1 MIAKA
6 TFMPFGTDFNL
17 AQGIMQ
23 DPDSHI
29 RRMTSEMRGYYADG
43 DALEELI
50 RSGDPIHYE
59 VFEKDIP
66 EEYGHL
72 RVCISKV
79 FPGIVGDECF
89 MTKGHYHTVLET
101 AEVYFTLRGEG
112 YMLMKTSAGQSIPE
126 RMVPGRMVYVPPCWA
141 HRSINTGEEAL
152 ISLCIYPGEAGHN
165 YGDIEKE
172 GFPQRIFNR
181 NGNIEIITNTKINGL

>member
-1 MIAKA
+1 MIAEA

-29 RRMTSEMRGYYADG
+29 RRMTSEMRGYYADD

-50 RSGDPIHYE
+50 QAGDPVHYE

-79 FPGIVGDECF
+79 FPGTVGSECF

-112 YMLMKTSAGQSIPE
+112 YMLMKTSSGQSIPE

-152 ISLCIYPGEAGHN
+152 ISLCVYPGEAGHN

-172 GFPQRIFNR
+172 GFPQRIFIR
-181 NGNIEIITNTKINGL
+181 NGSIEIITNRKQIP

>member
-17 AQGIMQ
+17 AEGIMQ
-23 DPDSHI
+23 EPDTRI
-29 RRMTSEMRGYYADG
+29 RRKTSEMRGYYADN
-43 DALEELI
+43 DALEELV
-50 RSGDPIHYE
+50 RKGDPIQYE

-79 FPGIVGDECF
+79 FPGTVGDEYF

-112 YMLMKTSAGQSIPE
+112 YMLMKTSAGQSVPE

-152 ISLCIYPGEAGHN
+152 ISLCVYPGEAGHN

-172 GFPQRIFNR
+172 GFPKRIFNS
-181 NGNIEIITNTKINGL
+181 NGSIEIITNTRFS